1 MRVKK
6 LFYPHI
12 IAHFLLIVNKKT
24 SFFYPNA
31 IFFVLYKNER
41 LQLCIFLEN
50 DGTRCI
56 MLKILLKCLTKNVKI

>member
-12 IAHFLLIVNKKT
+12 IAHFLLVVNKKT

-31 IFFVLYKNER
+31 NFFVLYKNER

-50 DGTRCI
+50 DGELVYNAEDAI
-56 MLKILLKCLTKNVKI
+56 EMLDEKC